1 MNSQEELLP
10 AGDRGSGRWEAE
22 GGSVTGNRGQAL
34 ISFMPDFD
42 GADSDFL
49 LDSILSILLK
59 KSDPVMS
66 G

>member
-10 AGDRGSGRWEAE
+10 AGGRGSGRWEAE

-42 GADSDFL
+42 GASSGFL

-59 KSDPVMS
+59 KSDPVLS

>member
-10 AGDRGSGRWEAE
+10 AGGRGSGRWEAE